1 MLAEA
6 PRASRL
12 GWRPSRTRFVRWRL
26 VARRAAWRDLR
37 DRHGVH
43 LSARVQILAYRR
55 RVLRLV
61 ATDAADFDEVL
72 GALTGDGWRCTL
84 ARAPVR
90 P

>member
-6 PRASRL
+6 PRAARL
-12 GWRPSRTRFVRWRL
+12 GWRPSRTRFVRWHL
-26 VARRAAWRDLR
+26 AARRAAWRDLR

-43 LSARVQILAYRR
+43 LSGRVQILAYRR

-61 ATDAADFDEVL
+61 AVDPADFDEVL

-84 ARAPVR
+84 VRAPVR